1 MNPKLDPACQC
12 EDNKIFSMLH
22 VTYSHLFASTDIDAR
37 DIPKMGY
44 EPWLSRIN
52 ELFKSDKDIS
62 EFYQFH
68 VMTER
73 ALLFML
79 EGVEVEL
86 LVSPVWSRP
95 GELYTFLETTT
106 PQHRDK

>member
-1 MNPKLDPACQC
+1 MPLAHICKCLLLDYA
-12 EDNKIFSMLH
+12 
-22 VTYSHLFASTDIDAR
+22 DIDAR

-95 GELYTFLETTT
+95 GEFYTFLETIK

>member
-1 MNPKLDPACQC
+1 
-12 EDNKIFSMLH
+12 MLFIL
-22 VTYSHLFASTDIDAR
+22 VCLLLGNTDIDAR
-37 DIPKMGY
+37 DIPKQGY
-44 EPWLSRIN
+44 EPWLSKIN

-68 VMTER
+68 MMTER

-95 GELYTFLETTT
+95 GELYTFLESTK
-106 PQHRDK
+106 PLHRDK

>member
-1 MNPKLDPACQC
+1 MHSL
-12 EDNKIFSMLH
+12 
-22 VTYSHLFASTDIDAR
+22 LFVPLCAYYVHCHAGIDAR
-37 DIPKMGY
+37 DIARTGY
-44 EPWLSRIN
+44 EQWLSRIN

-73 ALLFML
+73 ALQFTL
-79 EGVEVEL
+79 EGVELEI

-95 GELYTFLETTT
+95 GELYTFLETTK
-106 PQHRDK
+106 PQNRDK